1 MRSTILLAALAAT
14 ALSSDLRAAGPAA
27 AGAGSPLLGAIVD
40 AETNR
45 PLAARVYIRRADG
58 AWFFARS
65 ASPEGSAVEYRKERG
80 SAPRIAEM
88 HVTVSAHPFCAD
100 LLPGSY
106 TIAVERGKEYAPA
119 SFAVEVGAE
128 PVRLTIPLRRW
139 IDMAARGWYSGD
151 THVHRSIEE
160 LPNVMLAEDLNVAY
174 PLLYWVTRSGTPP
187 AQGDRSA
194 RGAVRPDP
202 IAIDATHVI
211 VPMNTEYEIFTVGGK
226 PHTLGAFFIIDHDT
240 VFDAGVPPLRAIAE
254 RAHREG
260 ALLELDKHCWP
271 WSMAIVPLMEIDLYE
286 LANNHHW
293 RAPFGFPE
301 FGEPAAPYM
310 EIERDARGW
319 TERGWTEYGF
329 QNYYALLD
337 CGFRLRPTAGTAS
350 GVHPVPLGFG
360 RVYVKID
367 GPFGAEAWKQGLAAG
382 RSFVTTGPM
391 LFARVER
398 GAGEARVAG
407 SAVSEGP
414 LGRIEIILNGEVARR
429 IEPANGEGERG
440 ARASP
445 FDERIPIDGSSWIA
459 VRCFEDR
466 PEGRIRFAHTAPV
479 FIEIE
484 GKPLRPRREEV
495 EYLIARVEREIARS
509 EGVLPPEAIDE
520 YREAIEVYRAINA
533 R

>member
-1 MRSTILLAALAAT
+1 MRDARLCLWNALFAAIAAI
-14 ALSSDLRAAGPAA
+14 ALTSDLRAAG
-27 AGAGSPLLGAIVD
+27 LLIGTVVD
-40 AETNR
+40 AETKR
-45 PLAARVYIRRADG
+45 PTPSRVSIRRDDG

-65 ASPEGSAVEYRKERG
+65 ASPDGSAVEYRRQRG
-80 SAPRIAEM
+80 SESPIAEM
-88 HVTVSAHPFCAD
+88 HVTLSAHPFRAD
-100 LLPGSY
+100 LPPGKYAIS
-106 TIAVERGKEYAPA
+106 VERGKEYAPA
-119 SFAVEVGAE
+119 SIAVELGAD

-151 THVHRSIEE
+151 THVHRSLEE

-174 PLLYWVTRSGTPP
+174 PLVYWVTRSGTPP
-187 AQGDRSA
+187 GQGDRSA

-211 VPMNTEYEIFTVGGK
+211 VPLNTEYEIFTVGGK

-240 VFDAGVPPLRAIAE
+240 VFETGVPPVRAIAE

-271 WSMAIVPLMEIDLYE
+271 WSMAIVPIARIDLYE

-293 RAPFGFPE
+293 RVPFGFPE

-310 EIERDARGW
+310 RIERDARGW

-367 GPFGAEAWKQGLAAG
+367 GPFSAEAWKEGLAAG

-398 GAGEARVAG
+398 EAGRVRVTG
-407 SAVSEGP
+407 SAIGEGP
-414 LGRIEIILNGEVARR
+414 LARIEIVVNGEVARAV
-429 IEPANGEGERG
+429 EPANREGERG
-440 ARASP
+440 GRESP
-445 FDERIPIDGSSWIA
+445 FDERVPIAGSSWVA

-479 FIEIE
+479 FIDIE
-484 GKPLRPRREEV
+484 GKPLRPRREEIA
-495 EYLIARVEREIARS
+495 YLIARVEAEIARS
-509 EGVLPPEAIDE
+509 EGVLPPAAIDE
-520 YREAIEVYRAINA
+520 YREALEIYRAIRA